1 MTNYINQTRTDSII
15 TINIESADDLKNA
28 LQMGEPGNKDVYV
41 TLTVGL
47 GINDI
52 SVPSGKEVRVAGNA
66 VISFLAVRSA

>member
-1 MTNYINQTRTDSII
+1 MTNYINQTRADAII
-15 TINIESADDLKNA
+15 TINVESAENLKDV

-66 VISFLAVRSA
+66 VISFLASRSA